1 MRYPFIT
8 AAATFF
14 LGLSIGS
21 LALERQVNPASG
33 EETGYPKTGGD
44 ASAGA
49 TVVDISKAP
58 GPKAAGSG
66 TESPAMDFPQ
76 VVDGLSGIELGP
88 VDDADKIRILA
99 ARWAN
104 QERLLGQLENRLLSL
119 EQQLTNLKTER
130 MREEDEQAVT
140 EEALPVATPED
151 RRVALMAAGVTQT
164 TAEEIVTQQ
173 SRLELERLELQDQ
186 ALREGW
192 YQTNRYFETL
202 GELNEDAV
210 ELRAEI
216 GDQAYDEYRYQ
227 TGMSNRVK
235 VTSVIQGS
243 AAEQSGL
250 LPGDIIESYD
260 EERIYD
266 YAGLRGATADGA
278 RGETV
283 PILIRRGD
291 YLIESEVPRGP
302 LGVRLESLTASPSS

>member
-8 AAATFF
+8 ATATFV

-21 LALERQVNPASG
+21 LALERRVNPTTDG
-33 EETGYPKTGGD
+33 DTGYPTTED
-44 ASAGA
+44 AALAGA
-49 TVVDISKAP
+49 IVADISKVL
-58 GPKAAGSG
+58 GPETADTE
-66 TESPAMDFPQ
+66 TESPEIDIPQ
-76 VVDGLSGIELGP
+76 DVDGLSSIELGP

-99 ARWAN
+99 ARWEN

-119 EQQLTNLKTER
+119 ERQLRNLKIER
-130 MREEDEQAVT
+130 MPEEDEQAVE
-140 EEALPVATPED
+140 EEALPVATPDD
-151 RRVALMAAGVTQT
+151 RRMALMAAGVTQT
-164 TAEEIVTQQ
+164 TAEEIVTRQ

-192 YQTNRYFETL
+192 YRTNRYFETL
-202 GELNEDAV
+202 SELNEDAV

-216 GDQAYDEYRYQ
+216 GDQAYDEYLYQ

-266 YAGLRGATADGA
+266 YSGLRGATADGA

-291 YLIESEVPRGP
+291 YFI
-302 LGVRLESLTASPSS
+302 

>member
-8 AAATFF
+8 ATATFF
-14 LGLSIGS
+14 LGLSIGIF
-21 LALERQVNPASG
+21 ALERQVNPATG
-33 EETGYPKTGGD
+33 EEIGYPVTKES

-49 TVVDISKAP
+49 IVADVPTAL
-58 GPKAAGSG
+58 GPKAAGTE
-66 TESPAMDFPQ
+66 TESLAMDIPQ
-76 VVDGLSGIELGP
+76 VVDGLSSIELGP
-88 VDDADKIRILA
+88 VNGADKIRILT

-119 EQQLTNLKTER
+119 ERQLMNLKTER
-130 MREEDEQAVT
+130 MPEKDEQAEV

-151 RRVALMAAGVTQT
+151 RRIALMAAGVTQT
-164 TAEEIVTQQ
+164 TAEDIVTRQ
-173 SRLELERLELQDQ
+173 SSLELERLELQDQ

-192 YQTNRYFETL
+192 YQTDRYFETL
-202 GELNEDAV
+202 SELNESAV

-216 GDQAYDEYRYQ
+216 GDQAYDEYLYQ

-235 VTSVIQGS
+235 VASVIQGS

-250 LPGDIIESYD
+250 LPGDIIESYND
-260 EERIYD
+260 EPIYN
-266 YAGLRGATADGA
+266 YSGLRGATADGA

-291 YLIESEVPRGP
+291 YIIESEIPRGP
-302 LGVRLESLTASPSS
+302 LGVRLETFTSSPSS